1 MGCMR
6 ALFFFVMV
14 AQDRHEDV
22 RRAHVRRAH
31 VRRRLE
37 LALYAVISMGMFQRR
52 RIKSIPSASRLSF
65 RTAARIS
72 MTNVPYVQPSHPL
85 L

>member
-1 MGCMR
+1 MEAPHGVHESS
-6 ALFFFVMV
+6 FFIMV
-14 AQDRHEDV
+14 AQDRHED
-22 RRAHVRRAH
+22 VRRAH